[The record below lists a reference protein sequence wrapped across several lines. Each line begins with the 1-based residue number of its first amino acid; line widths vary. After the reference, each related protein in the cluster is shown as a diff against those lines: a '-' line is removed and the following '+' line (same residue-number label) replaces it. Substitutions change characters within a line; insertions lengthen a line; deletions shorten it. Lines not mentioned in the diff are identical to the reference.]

1 MSPGLKYLFVI
12 ITGIAVIIFLFGDH
26 IPFGKE
32 NTDFAV
38 KPGTDITGIDLL
50 KGDKKVS
57 IRKSGNEWIVNR
69 NKEARKSAVLFLIKT
84 LREIK
89 IKSPVSADIFRNEV
103 IDRKTEPVRVVV
115 YDGRRPVRTFY
126 VYQTASN
133 LYGNIMKMKPSSRPF
148 IVYMPGYEDNI
159 GSHFISDEL
168 FWLPFSVFSLLPS
181 EIESVD
187 LQNFKEPAESF
198 RIIRMGDAFSL
209 YENILAITHPDS
221 LKVKRYISY
230 FTSVSFESWA
240 FSMAENERHN
250 IESSKPLYR
259 FSVKTRNSGESTLTV
274 WERVKD
280 PVKGEKDTDR
290 VWAEKNDGK
299 GIFVVRY
306 FDLDP
311 ILKKKSYFYG
321 GRIF

>member
-1 MSPGLKYLFVI
+1 MKPGLKYLI
-12 ITGIAVIIFLFGDH
+12 IIIAGIAVIFFLFSDH
-26 IPFGKE
+26 IPFGKD

-38 KPGTDITGIDLL
+38 KPGTEITGIDLL

-57 IRKSGNEWIVNR
+57 IRKSGNEWVVNR
-69 NKEARKSAVLFLIKT
+69 NMEARKSAVLFLIKT

-159 GSHFISDEL
+159 GTHFIADEL

-187 LQNFKEPAESF
+187 LQNFKEPTESF
-198 RIIRMGDAFSL
+198 NIVRRGDAFSV
-209 YENILAITHPDS
+209 YENSVTIKGYDS

-230 FTSVSFESWA
+230 FTSVTFESWA
-240 FSMAENERHN
+240 FTMPENERHE
-250 IESSKPLYR
+250 IESSAPLCR
-259 FSVKTRNSGESTLTV
+259 FSVKTRNSGEITLTI
-274 WERVKD
+274 WERMKD

-299 GIFVVRY
+299 GIFVLRY

-321 GRIF
+321 G